1 MALLV
6 DSVRLPV
13 RPALVVVDLDGTLL
27 TSAHEVTA
35 ATVTEVRRVR
45 ASGVDVLPASSRGPR
60 AMLPVLRALGLP
72 AEFVG
77 SQGAFVGS
85 YDVGGDL
92 HPHVRRSAPLDAAR
106 TAVAAATAAGLAV
119 SWFAAERWLV
129 SHVDATI
136 EREAGVVHDVPEVA
150 DLLVQDEGPDKLMII
165 TRTPDDLPS
174 LRALARDLP
183 DTLVAQVS
191 NPTYLEITGRGVD
204 KAAAVRGYST
214 QRRIAAA
221 SVLAMG
227 DGPNDLGLLA
237 FAGTGVAPANARPEV
252 AAAATWVTRSND
264 DDGVAWAL
272 RVLVP

>member
-1 MALLV
+1 MALL
-6 DSVRLPV
+6 DGTVRLPA

-27 TSAHEVTA
+27 TSTHEVTA

-85 YDVGGDL
+85 YDVDGDL
-92 HPHVRRSAPLDAAR
+92 QPHVRRSAPLGAAR

-119 SWFAAERWLV
+119 SWFTADRWLV
-129 SHVDATI
+129 SHVDATV

-150 DLLVQDEGPDKLMII
+150 DLLAQHEGPDKLMII
-165 TRTPDDLPS
+165 ARTPDDLPA

-183 DTLVAQVS
+183 ATLDAQVS

-204 KAAAVRGYST
+204 KAAAVRAYCT
-214 QRRIAAA
+214 RRGIAAA
-221 SVLAMG
+221 GVVAMG